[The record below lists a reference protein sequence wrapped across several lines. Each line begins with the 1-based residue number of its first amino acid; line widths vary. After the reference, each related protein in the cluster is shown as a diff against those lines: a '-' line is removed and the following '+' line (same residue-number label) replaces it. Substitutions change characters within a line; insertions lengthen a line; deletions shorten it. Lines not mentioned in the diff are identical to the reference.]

1 MTIHPV
7 SALQMLYQRIGRN
20 YQDVLAIRA
29 VRKNVS
35 AGQLLHQTNPAQ
47 SQLFKHQL
55 HFWGTN

>member
-1 MTIHPV
+1 MGEITKMD
-7 SALQMLYQRIGRN
+7 LQFWGC
-20 YQDVLAIRA
+20 LAIRA

-47 SQLFKHQL
+47 SQQLKHQL